1 MEWPEVYRRLETL
14 SGERDHLK
22 RLASVV
28 QEEASYALVA
38 ELSDAEGIWLLAA
51 VSDFLERL
59 GPEGINVRVENPPAD
74 LPALGRYTLLQTAVG
89 DRPFVVDSLRM
100 MLRRRNL
107 EPSHLLHPIVHVRR
121 AADGKLLEISSEALP
136 GGRQEAYQAFF
147 LPRLEEEGAREE
159 LAAAALATLREVVAV
174 TDDFAAMRRE
184 VEGMRRVL
192 EEGLKRPESPQYP
205 ASEEILREYLAFLDW
220 LLANNFVFLGF
231 RRYEVITVGR
241 KRCAQVQRGS
251 GLGILRH
258 EERSKYWEPVPLAAL
273 PERLQREISGP
284 PLLLVAK
291 ANSEAPVYRNGLMDY
306 VGLKHFDS
314 AGEFIGESRILGL
327 YSSRAYLQPAS
338 EIPILRRKLSW
349 ILETAEAKPGSHD
362 YRRIVALFN
371 SFPLGE
377 LFVRSEAVLLP
388 MIRELMSL
396 EEEHA
401 VRVRFLVSPHGKGI
415 SALVSLPKEHFSSE
429 VRKAIQ
435 DYLMKELRA
444 SSVEYRLAW
453 GGEEDRRARLHF
465 LFATEKMLD
474 DVPVAELERN
484 VIRLTR
490 SWDDRLEEEL
500 VQRVQERGRK
510 AAARYAPVLPSGY
523 KAEVDPVQA
532 ALDVLALERLQEGSF
547 EVELRDAP
555 PERHPEPA
563 TYLRIYHAGTL
574 ALADI
579 FPVLQNLGLRVL
591 EQISYQFPRPERPG
605 LLSIDIFRVQRRDGR
620 PLNIP
625 AEGDRVQ
632 EALLALLAGRAL
644 DDPLNE
650 LVLTGELRIRS
661 IALLT
666 GLRAHLF
673 QLMPA
678 TSLRFITQTLLKY
691 PQCAAAIFQLFG
703 ARFDP
708 GLEEDRRQ
716 AVAQAKARFLGALEP
731 VETVPEDQ
739 LFRFLSELVEAMVR
753 TNFYYNKRFISWK
766 VASRELAWIPAPR
779 PWREIFVWSPEVEGV
794 HLRSGPIARGG
805 IRWSD
810 RPDDFR
816 TEILGLM
823 KTQVVK
829 NALIVPQGAKG
840 GFVLKRAPKDREAQK
855 DFVREQYQVFIRGL
869 LDVVDNIV
877 GGEPASPPDM
887 ICYDEPD
894 TYLVVAAD
902 KGTATFSDLANA
914 VAAEYDFWLGDAFA
928 SGGTHGYDHKKE
940 GITAR
945 GAWECV
951 KRHFAEMG
959 LDPFREEFTVIGIG
973 DMSGDVFGN
982 GMLYTDK
989 IRLVAAFDHRHV
1001 FLDPSPDAAR
1011 SYRERKR
1018 LFELPGSSWADY
1030 DPQLISSGGGVYPR
1044 GAKAIPLSP
1053 EVQKLLG
1060 LESDK
1065 LSGSELIRAILR
1077 ARADLLWNGG
1087 IGTYVK
1093 ASWEND
1099 AEVGDPTNRDV
1110 RINANELRVRVIGE
1124 GGNLGLT
1131 QAARVEFAL
1140 SGGRVNTDAVDNSG
1154 GVDMSDHEVNLKIAL
1169 EPAVRGGRLRLAER
1183 NRLLEELAPEVA
1195 RLVLANNASQAF
1207 CLSLAQREGPGGA
1220 PRYFRLQEL
1229 LRREAG
1235 LDPTLE
1241 RLPSLQELEVR
1252 VKSGRGYTRPE
1263 LAVLLAYSKLYF
1275 KERLLGTSLL
1285 EEVVLARHLAEYF
1298 PPLIVEKFRGELA
1311 AHRLRRNIVATRLTN
1326 VLVDRWGIDAWFR
1339 VQEEASCDLDQA
1351 LPAIIAVWELTGVE
1365 ELLGSLQLLEGLAF
1379 DVQCRWLGK
1388 LREACLSLAVWFVL
1402 GPWHDA
1408 SPTSLVERFRR
1419 CWAEAVRDLPQ
1430 FLSGLEEATRWQAT
1444 AKEVE
1449 ELGVSAELVSPLA
1462 AADYWPA
1469 LVSVV
1474 HLAEALGYP
1483 LADAGRTY
1491 FAVGEWLRLGAL
1503 RDALLHSGTA
1513 DPRERTARQT
1523 LATEFRLLQAN
1534 LAELALGSDG
1544 GFEEVRRLF
1553 AKLPWADRVER
1564 QVAALAGRS
1573 EVDVAE
1579 GVLLRHQLFRLLPEL
1594 HSLRRRADRG

>member
-1 MEWPEVYRRLETL
+1 MEWPEVYRRLDSL
-14 SGERDHLK
+14 KAERN
-22 RLASVV
+22 RLTQLAAVV

-38 ELSDAEGIWLLAA
+38 ELSDTEAVWLLEASLNFLDRWEAEGI
-51 VSDFLERL
+51 
-59 GPEGINVRVENPPAD
+59 GVRVENPPAD
-74 LPALGRYTLLQTAVG
+74 LPALGRYTLLQTVVG

-100 MLRRRNL
+100 LLRRRSL
-107 EPSHLLHPIVHVRR
+107 EPSHLLHPILHVRR
-121 AADGKLLEISSEALP
+121 DEKGRLLEVGSEALA
-136 GGRQEAYQAFF
+136 GGRQEAYQLFF
-147 LPRLEEEGAREE
+147 LPRLDEESARQE
-159 LAAAALATLREVVAV
+159 LAAAASRTLREVVAV

-184 VEGMRRVL
+184 VEEMRRTL
-192 EEGLKRPESPQYP
+192 EEGLKQPESAQFP
-205 ASEEILREYLAFLDW
+205 ASEESIREYQAFLDW

-231 RRYEVITVGR
+231 RRYEVVTVGR
-241 KRCAQVQRGS
+241 KRCAQVRRGS

-258 EERSKYWEPVPLAAL
+258 EKASRYWEPVPLTAL
-273 PERLQREISGP
+273 PERLQQEISGP

-291 ANSEAPVYRNGLMDY
+291 ANAEAPVYRSGLMDY
-306 VGLKHFDS
+306 VGLKHFGS
-314 AGEFIGESRILGL
+314 AGEFSGESRLLGL

-338 EIPILRRKLSW
+338 EIPILRRKLAW
-349 ILETAEAKPGSHD
+349 ILETAGAKPGSHA

-396 EEEHA
+396 EEENA

-415 SALVSLPKEHFSSE
+415 SALVSLPKERFSSD
-429 VRKAIQ
+429 VRQAIQ
-435 DYLMKELRA
+435 NYLTGELGA
-444 SSVEYRLAW
+444 SSVEYRLAR

-474 DVPVAELERN
+474 DVPVAELERE

-490 SWDDRLEEEL
+490 SWEDRLEEEL
-500 VQRVQERGRK
+500 VQRLGEGGREP
-510 AAARYAPVLPSGY
+510 AQRYASVLPSGY
-523 KAEVDPVQA
+523 KAEVDPVYA
-532 ALDVLALERLQEGSF
+532 ARDILALERLRRRSF
-547 EVELRDAP
+547 EVELMDAP
-555 PERHPEPA
+555 PARHPEPA

-591 EQISYQFPRPERPG
+591 EQISYQFPRPERSG
-605 LLSIDIFRVQRRDGR
+605 LLSVDIFRVQSRGGR
-620 PLNIP
+620 PLDISK
-625 AEGDRVQ
+625 EGGRVKD
-632 EALLALLAGRAL
+632 ALLALLAGQAL

-650 LVLTGELRIRS
+650 LVLTGELPIRS
-661 IALLT
+661 VALLT
-666 GLRAHLF
+666 ALRAHLF

-691 PQCAAAIFQLFG
+691 PRCSAAIVRLFE

-708 GLEEDRRQ
+708 SFGEDRRQ
-716 AVAQAKARFLGALEP
+716 VLAQAKAQYLGAREP

-739 LFRFLSELVEAMVR
+739 LFRCLAELVEGMLR

-766 VASRELAWIPAPR
+766 VASRELSWIPAPR

-810 RPDDFR
+810 RPDDYR
-816 TEILGLM
+816 TEILGLV

-840 GFVLKRAPKDREAQK
+840 GFVLKRTANDRQAQQR
-855 DFVREQYQVFIRGL
+855 FAEEQYQVFIRGL
-869 LDVVDNIV
+869 LDLVDNVVD
-877 GGEPASPPDM
+877 GEPVGPPDM
-887 ICYDEPD
+887 VCYDEPD

-914 VAAEYDFWLGDAFA
+914 VAAEYHFWLGDAFA

-959 LDPFREEFTVIGIG
+959 LDPFRDEFTVIGIG

-989 IRLVAAFDHRHV
+989 IKLVATFDHRHI
-1001 FLDPSPDAAR
+1001 FLDPSPDAAAG
-1011 SYRERKR
+1011 YQERKR
-1018 LFELPGSSWADY
+1018 LFELPRSSWADY
-1030 DPQLISSGGGVYPR
+1030 DPRLISAGGGVYPR

-1053 EVQKLLG
+1053 EVKRLLE
-1060 LESDK
+1060 LDCEQI
-1065 LSGSELIRAILR
+1065 SGPELIRAILR

-1099 AEVGDPTNRDV
+1099 ADVGDPTNRDV
-1110 RINANELRVRVIGE
+1110 RVNANELRVRVIGE

-1140 SGGRVNTDAVDNSG
+1140 RGGRVNTDAVDNSG

-1169 EPAVRGGRLRLAER
+1169 EPAVRGGRLPLAER
-1183 NRLLEELAPEVA
+1183 NRLLEDLAPEVA

-1207 CLSLAQREGPGGA
+1207 CLSLAQREGPAAA
-1220 PRYFRLQEL
+1220 PRYHRLQEWL
-1229 LRREAG
+1229 AREAG
-1235 LDPTLE
+1235 LDPALQ
-1241 RLPSLQELEVR
+1241 RLPSPKELER
-1252 VKSGRGYTRPE
+1252 RAKEGQGYTRPE

-1275 KERLLGTSLL
+1275 KSRLLDSRLL
-1285 EEVVLARHLAEYF
+1285 EEPVLSRHLAEYF
-1298 PPLIVEKFRGELA
+1298 PAVIAEKFREELA
-1311 AHRLRRNIVATRLTN
+1311 LHPLRRNVVATRFTN
-1326 VLVDRWGIDAWFR
+1326 VLVDRWGMDAWFR

-1351 LPAIIAVWELTGVE
+1351 LPAIIATWELTGAE
-1365 ELLGSLQLLEGLAF
+1365 TLFGRLQALEGVPF
-1379 DVQCRWLGK
+1379 DALCRWLAK
-1388 LREACLSLAVWFVL
+1388 LREACLVLAVWFVL
-1402 GPWHDA
+1402 GPWPEA
-1408 SPTSLVERFRR
+1408 SPTSLVERFQGHWDR
-1419 CWAEAVRDLPQ
+1419 AVRELPR
-1430 FLSGLEEATRWQAT
+1430 FFSGLAESARWQA
-1444 AKEVE
+1444 AVKEAE
-1449 ELGVSAELVSPLA
+1449 ERGIPEDLVPSLA
-1462 AADYWPA
+1462 AAEYWPA
-1469 LVSVV
+1469 LLSVIE
-1474 HLAEALGYP
+1474 LAETSGHSLG
-1483 LADAGRTY
+1483 DAGRTY
-1491 FAVGEWLRLGAL
+1491 FAVGEWFRLGAV
-1503 RDALLHSGTA
+1503 RDALLDCATA
-1513 DPRERTARQT
+1513 DPMERAARQ
-1523 LATEFRLLQAN
+1523 ACAGEFRLFQSR
-1534 LAELALGSDG
+1534 LAELALGSEG
-1544 GFEEVRRLF
+1544 GVPALQRLF
-1553 AKLPWADRVER
+1553 RKLFETDRVER
-1564 QVAALAGRS
+1564 RVARLAERS
-1573 EVDVAE
+1573 EISVAE
-1579 GVLLRHQLFRLLPEL
+1579 AILLRRQLFRLLSAVPVSRGKPE
-1594 HSLRRRADRG
+1594 